1 MSGELKYPLVN
12 GYDPKTPLSD
22 LKREL
27 LVNEVIRC
35 DGNKAKA
42 WKRIYMPELCEKD
55 EDGKEK
61 PIPRARANYPYL
73 AFKGK
78 MIQERY
84 RYLVDQHL
92 DHVGIDTRHLLMKS
106 AKLVDAA
113 VAKKDIQGFSTMVN
127 TILKLKGEDIV
138 KVAQI
143 TKEVKL
149 TEEDLSK
156 VTDIFKD
163 L

>member
-1 MSGELKYPLVN
+1 MGERKYPLIA
-12 GYDPKTPLSD
+12 GYDPTTPLDD

-27 LVNEVIRC
+27 YVNEVIRC
-35 DGNKAKA
+35 DGNKSLA
-42 WKRIYMPELCEKD
+42 WKRIYMPELCVKD
-55 EDGKEK
+55 EDGNYGK
-61 PIPRARANYPYL
+61 IPRSRANYPYI
-73 AFKGK
+73 AFNGK
-78 MIQERY
+78 KVKERY

-113 VAKKDIQGFSTMVN
+113 VNKRDIQGFSTMVN
-127 TILKLKGEDIV
+127 TILKLKGEDVI

-149 TEEDLSK
+149 DEEDRKKLQ
-156 VTDIFKD
+156 DIFKD

>member
-1 MSGELKYPLVN
+1 MATELKYPLVA

-42 WKRIYMPELCEKD
+42 WRKIYMPELPADQK
-55 EDGKEK
+55 
-61 PIPRARANYPYL
+61 IPRSRANYPYV

-78 MIQERY
+78 AIQARY
-84 RYLVDQHL
+84 KYLVDQYL
-92 DHVGIDTRHLLMKS
+92 DHCGIDTRHLLMKS
-106 AKLVDAA
+106 AKLVDSA
-113 VAKKDIQGFSTMVN
+113 VAKRDIAGFSTMVN

-149 TEEDLSK
+149 DAEDMDK
-156 VTDIFKD
+156 IKD
-163 L
+163 LFNDL